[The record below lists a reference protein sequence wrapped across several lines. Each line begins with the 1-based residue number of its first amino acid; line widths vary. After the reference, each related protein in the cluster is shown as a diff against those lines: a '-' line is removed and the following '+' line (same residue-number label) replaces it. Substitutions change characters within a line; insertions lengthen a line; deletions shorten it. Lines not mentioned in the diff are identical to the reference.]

1 MKCLKT
7 QPCAEPLLG
16 HGVMGGWEF
25 KRLPL
30 RKRTLLGGAQGRTPG
45 RTPDNKGDTRGT
57 PSASLLHHTET
68 GSRADVYFYV
78 FPPTFSHVTL
88 SVSQV
93 THRCLCL
100 SDHITAGRLGEYAG
114 EVW

>member
-1 MKCLKT
+1 MFCTSLCGGLQT
-7 QPCAEPLLG
+7 NVVLGMNRAEFVKLMMAG
-16 HGVMGGWEF
+16 
-25 KRLPL
+25 
-30 RKRTLLGGAQGRTPG
+30 LGGHQGDREVCS
-45 RTPDNKGDTRGT
+45 